1 MNLSILKR
9 VTAQKNTGTCG
20 DNVEHYTQRVVL
32 QMEWDVP
39 ADDDH
44 VEWEMWTSSED
55 WYGAEFKLEFARV
68 ARELEDSTTFTPHYL
83 HFDGKL
89 LTLLYISLISSSGLM
104 N

>member
-1 MNLSILKR
+1 
-9 VTAQKNTGTCG
+9 
-20 DNVEHYTQRVVL
+20 
-32 QMEWDVP
+32 MEWDVP